1 MRRYRRP
8 ERWLRAVL
16 ALLAVGWL
24 AGCANN
30 PYQYREAP
38 FVAPTAPGPNQTLVY
53 VFRENSFIGGG
64 RKFAI
69 VADDT
74 VMAVLTPGTYGY
86 FTLPSEQH
94 QIVALVSRSPM
105 MNFPLDKRPGSTVYL
120 YGRVGY
126 TSGIFMEE
134 IQEAQARQLMSEFR
148 YTVIDNPGQKAHRD
162 FRVYYKELYAPKK

>member
-1 MRRYRRP
+1 MRLHRL
-8 ERWLRAVL
+8 LRAVL
-16 ALLAVGWL
+16 VVLAAGWL
-24 AGCANN
+24 AGCASN
-30 PYQYREAP
+30 PYQYREASY
-38 FVAPTAPGPNQTLVY
+38 VAPSAPGPDQTLVY
-53 VFRENSFIGGG
+53 VLRENSFVGGG

-74 VMAVLTPGTYGY
+74 VMAVLTPGAYGY

-94 QIVALVSRSPM
+94 QIVALISRSPM

-120 YGRVGY
+120 YCRVGY

-162 FRVYYKELYAPKK
+162 FREYYRQLYAPKK

>member
-1 MRRYRRP
+1 MRHYRR
-8 ERWLRAVL
+8 LGTVLVVL
-16 ALLAVGWL
+16 AAGWL
-24 AGCANN
+24 AGCAAN
-30 PYQYREAP
+30 PYQYREASYA
-38 FVAPTAPGPNQTLVY
+38 APAAPGPNQTLVY
-53 VFRENSFIGGG
+53 VLRENSFIGGG

-94 QIVALVSRSPM
+94 QIVALMSRSPL
-105 MNFPLDKRPGSTVYL
+105 MNFPLDGRPGSTVYL
-120 YGRVGY
+120 YCRVGY

-134 IQEAQARQLMSEFR
+134 IKEAQARELMGEFR